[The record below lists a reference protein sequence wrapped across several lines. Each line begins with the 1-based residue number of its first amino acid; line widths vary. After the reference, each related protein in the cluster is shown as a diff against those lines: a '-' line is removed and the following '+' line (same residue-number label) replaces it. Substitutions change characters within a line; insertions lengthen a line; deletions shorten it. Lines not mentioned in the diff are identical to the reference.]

1 MSSSTVTQES
11 VPAAAGSQHAVAEQV
26 HGKPMDS
33 TEAAHRMAFLC
44 QTESAKKPQT
54 LLPPQVCDDNVA

>member
-11 VPAAAGSQHAVAEQV
+11 VSAAAGTQHAVAGQV
-26 HGKPMDS
+26 HVKPLDS

-54 LLPPQVCDDNVA
+54 LLPPQVRDDNAA